1 MTGLWKYHA
10 QLSVL
15 GPFHLGQAR
24 NPYLFVLDFGDKY
37 KDRYYVGLFVLMLYV
52 PINNFSVMSGCFP
65 VSWVE
70 PVLSRG

>member
-37 KDRYYVGLFVLMLYV
+37 KDRYYVGLFMLMLTYQLT
-52 PINNFSVMSGCFP
+52 IFQSCLDAS
-65 VSWVE
+65 
-70 PVLSRG
+70 LSPGLNQY